1 VNYLV
6 CPDDGERL
14 KATPSMRE
22 GKRPLIVGCPICNK
36 RFVFGQTGLVE
47 LPQTTDGDAT

>member
-14 KATPSMRE
+14 KVIPETRE
-22 GKRPLIVGCPICNK
+22 AKRPLIVSCPTCNK
-36 RFVFGQTGLVE
+36 RFQFGPGGLAE
-47 LPQTTDGDAT
+47 LPPSPDADAG